1 MRRPADQQQA
11 LATLVPML
19 AQLSGDQQR
28 IYATYLE
35 RVIGVRAEHILDMS
49 RRGAGTG
56 ERAQRERQYQLSHP
70 SRTPT
75 PVSWEEMLLVLLLRY
90 PSVADRVEGLLVNEL
105 AGFPQVRD
113 LLGGGGETLLEQV
126 EHRQIWQA
134 VRQGDWRQ
142 TLDEMLREDAERL
155 ATLPLPAGAAE
166 QHAEMAAEC
175 VRHLRVRQ
183 VQQWSRRVAEQMDAQ
198 EEDPSDE
205 QLALWSALT
214 QCVSWLQGSRV

>member
-1 MRRPADQQQA
+1 
-11 LATLVPML
+11 V
-19 AQLSGDQQR
+19 
-28 IYATYLE
+28 
-35 RVIGVRAEHILDMS
+35 
-49 RRGAGTG
+49 
-56 ERAQRERQYQLSHP
+56 
-70 SRTPT
+70 
-75 PVSWEEMLLVLLLRY
+75 
-90 PSVADRVEGLLVNEL
+90 
-105 AGFPQVRD
+105 GFPQVRD
-113 LLGGGGETLLEQV
+113 LLGGGVETLLEQV

-155 ATLPLPAGAAE
+155 ATLPLPSGAAE